1 MADVGEFHSEVNGWL
16 CLLNM
21 KQDVEVDIPASSG
34 VLGNYLKY
42 VSFPW
47 PPPEAALLGF
57 NVSFLIKK
65 KQSFEK

>member
-1 MADVGEFHSEVNGWL
+1 LW
-16 CLLNM
+16 LLNK
-21 KQDVEVDIPASSG
+21 KQDVEVDTPNSSG

-47 PPPEAALLGF
+47 PPPEAALLVF

-65 KQSFEK
+65 TVFEKEVIKTKEIAINADS